1 MAQEIVQVNV
11 RNPLVKV
18 VLILLL
24 LVACVWSYFVVR
36 WYLGNTIA
44 EYFNPT
50 ESTFDAAGLA
60 VSLGPNDPLT
70 HWRDAEM
77 LQKRLPMDQQ
87 GPAIAEYQK
96 AVELSP
102 NDYRYWMSLGTAY
115 ERAGEVGKG
124 EEALKHAIA
133 LAPSYSYPH
142 WYLGNLLLRAARYD
156 EAFSELRI
164 AGKADPELQGQ
175 LFGLAYAV
183 HSDDLEAMKKAVG
196 EDPADRAAFALNLLA
211 AKHFEDGL
219 KIWDGLSNDEKKANQ
234 KTAQQ
239 MIDTLKANL
248 RFHDALKVWNES
260 TPDDYRAELE
270 QVFDGG
276 FEKPIPYGPE
286 IVFGWQVNSNQQTQT
301 SIDPETS
308 HDGHR
313 SLKLFYEARSNLETV
328 HVFQLVTVQP
338 KTDYDLEFYVNTKEL
353 VTGSPPRVDILD
365 TATNGVIVSSTP
377 APIGTTA
384 QWTKITT
391 SFKSGETSQAV
402 LLRVIRPSCATKET
416 PVCPIFGTVW
426 YDDFSIKRR
435 K

>member
-1 MAQEIVQVNV
+1 LGQEIVQVNV
-11 RNPLVKV
+11 RNPLIKV
-18 VLILLL
+18 ALILLL

-36 WYLGNTIA
+36 WYLGNTVA
-44 EYFNPT
+44 EYFNPA

-60 VSLGPNDPLT
+60 VSMAPNDPLT

-77 LQKRLPMDQQ
+77 LQKKLPMDQQ
-87 GPAIAEYQK
+87 GPAITEYEK

-115 ERAGEVGKG
+115 ERAGEAGKG
-124 EEALKHAIA
+124 EEALKRAIT

-156 EAFSELRI
+156 EAFAELRI
-164 AGKADPELQGQ
+164 AGKADPELQSQ
-175 LFGLAYAV
+175 LFGLAWAV

-196 EDPADRAAFALNLLA
+196 DNPADRAAFALSLLA
-211 AKHFEDGL
+211 AKHFADGL

-239 MIDTLKANL
+239 MIDTLKASL
-248 RFHDALKVWNES
+248 QYHDALKVWNDS
-260 TPDDYRAELE
+260 TPDDYRGQVD
-270 QVFDGG
+270 QVFDGS

-286 IVFGWQVNSNQQTQT
+286 IVFGWQVNNNQQVQI
-301 SIDPETS
+301 SIDPEKAES
-308 HDGHR
+308 GHR
-313 SLKLFYEARSNLETV
+313 SLKLVYEARSNLEV
-328 HVFQLVTVQP
+328 VSVYQLVTVQP
-338 KTDYDLEFYVNTKEL
+338 ATEYDLEYYISTKEL

-365 TATNGVIVSSTP
+365 TATNGVIVSSAP
-377 APIGTTA
+377 APIGTA
-384 QWTKITT
+384 LWTKVTT
-391 SFKSGETSQAV
+391 PFKSGEKSEAV
-402 LLRVIRPSCATKET
+402 LLRVIRASCATKET
-416 PVCPIFGTVW
+416 PVCPIFGTIW